1 MRKYLLAS
9 HGYLA
14 EGLKNSVELILG
26 KNKNIDCLCAYVGNN
41 TNIKEAAAKILS
53 SLGEKDEL
61 IIMTDILGGSVNN
74 ELASFTKDRRVQL
87 ISGMNMQLVIE
98 IILGNED
105 EDITNV
111 INRAVE
117 SSKGG
122 IVHYNSLLKDRAEE
136 EF

>member
-41 TNIKEAAAKILS
+41 NNIKEATAKILDS
-53 SLGEKDEL
+53 IEKEDEL

-74 ELASFTKDRRVQL
+74 ELASFTKDKRVQL

-105 EDITNV
+105 EDIKNI

-117 SSKGG
+117 SGKGG
-122 IVHYNSLLKDRAEE
+122 IVYYNNLLKDGAEE